1 MVTWVIQMP
10 DVCQTRETINVFL
23 CLKNYLR
30 SFIINKLA
38 LRVYKICWFIRQL
51 GEEQF
56 WDYLCKNIFRFDE
69 ICSVHKLL
77 TLLITVSKVCNIS
90 IKTKQKGMYNYQR

>member
-1 MVTWVIQMP
+1 MP

-38 LRVYKICWFIRQL
+38 LRVYKNCWFIRQL

-90 IKTKQKGMYNYQR
+90 IKTKGNV